1 MQRKCLH
8 SPARVQIE
16 HVDGLDGTVAFG
28 AAFLQVLRI
37 DSFLPVV
44 RIHESYLAAHECD
57 WVPVRTIRRRNMER
71 RTFLRKGVAA
81 AAHLLGAWA
90 LFPKAV
96 LAKMPRD
103 LKVTALKV
111 IPVWTGSMN
120 YVFVKLYTN
129 HGITGVGEGG
139 IRGRG
144 GTMIAAIKEHE
155 RYIVGKNPLE
165 IEKHWQAMYRW
176 PRWRG
181 GPILNSAVSAVDIA
195 LWDIAG
201 KVLDAPIYQLLG
213 GAAKDKIRLY
223 VGGGS
228 ADGVRQAKER
238 GFNACKTGP
247 ALAVN
252 GVIRQPWDVK
262 SEIKRLQEMRQ
273 AGGDDFDILYDAH
286 TQFKPEMAL
295 DFCMRAE
302 ELRLFFLEEPM
313 LTSDIGKMQ
322 WLADRVKVPLC
333 QGESQ
338 FMKFGFQEMI
348 DRHLVSY
355 INPDV
360 IHAGGISECKKIAAM
375 AEAHFIDVSLHNAQS
390 PVMTLAG
397 LHVNACTTNCVIH
410 EFNQAREYAPWEED
424 LYRGVKIAYAN
435 GYAALPE
442 GPGLGIDIDE
452 AVAKKRPARPFTE
465 TRGTLRWPDGSVGDT

>member
-1 MQRKCLH
+1 MNR
-8 SPARVQIE
+8 R
-16 HVDGLDGTVAFG
+16 AFLKQAMTAG
-28 AAFLQVLRI
+28 AAQ
-37 DSFLPVV
+37 
-44 RIHESYLAAHECD
+44 
-57 WVPVRTIRRRNMER
+57 
-71 RTFLRKGVAA
+71 
-81 AAHLLGAWA
+81 LLGAYT
-90 LFPKAV
+90 LFPRAIH
-96 LAKMPRD
+96 AKIPAD
-103 LKVTALKV
+103 LKVTGLKV
-111 IPVWTGSMN
+111 IPVWNGSMN

-129 HGITGVGEGG
+129 QGVTGVGEGG

-144 GTMIAAIKEHE
+144 ATMIAAIKEHE

-201 KVLDAPIYQLLG
+201 KILDAPIYQLLG

-223 VGGGS
+223 IGGGS
-228 ADGVRQAKER
+228 GEAVHRAKEL

-247 ALAVN
+247 SISSQ
-252 GVIRQPWDVK
+252 GVIKQPWSVK
-262 SEIKRLQEMRQ
+262 AEITRLQEMRN
-273 AGGDDFDILYDAH
+273 AGGDQFDILYDAH

-295 DFCMRAE
+295 DFCTRAE
-302 ELRLFFLEEPM
+302 DLRLFFVEEPM
-313 LTSDIGKMQ
+313 LTSDLGKME
-322 WLADRVKVPLC
+322 WLANHVKVPLC

-360 IHAGGISECKKIAAM
+360 IHAGGISECKKLAAM
-375 AEAHFIDVSLHNAQS
+375 AEAHFVDVSLHNAQS

-410 EFNQAREYAPWEED
+410 EFNQARTYAPWEED
-424 LYRGVKIAYAN
+424 LYGGVHIQYAA
-435 GYAALPE
+435 GHAALPA

-452 AVAKKRPARPFTE
+452 EVAKKRPARPFAE